1 MDLHMVPSD
10 GFHCLVV
17 STYPEKSWSSLV
29 GIIVERQ
36 QVVERHC
43 SYKFSGWWYTYPSEK
58 YESQLGLLFPIY
70 GKIENVPNHQP
81 EKYIPYPDVN
91 HGAGIFTYK
100 TGQILGH
107 HGASG
112 ITNSSQYFYRLF
124 MDHIWYIYMFMDL
137 YLYLVGGFTPET
149 Y

>member
-1 MDLHMVPSD
+1 
-10 GFHCLVV
+10 
-17 STYPEKSWSSLV
+17 
-29 GIIVERQ
+29 
-36 QVVERHC
+36 
-43 SYKFSGWWYTYPSEK
+43 
-58 YESQLGLLFPIY
+58 LGLLFPIY

-112 ITNSSQYFYRLF
+112 ITNSSRYFYRLYILWIIY
-124 MDHIWYIYMFMDL
+124 DIYIYMFMDL
-137 YLYLVGGFTPET
+137 HGFIFIPGWWFHPRNILVSWDDEIPKLYGTCKKCANPPTRYHPVNKTCGLYPP
-149 Y
+149 